1 MATPWVPQPG
11 HRRAARR
18 GVVVDDLAAIARQLV
33 ERGVTTP
40 ERITVHGGSAGGLL
54 AGEMLTLHPELIG
67 AAVAEVPL
75 MDMRRYTHLLAGAF
89 WRTEFGD
96 PDDPADWALME
107 PLSPFHA
114 LRAGRDY
121 PPLLLLTSTADDRVH
136 PAHART
142 MAYRM
147 EAMGLDVSYVET
159 QEGGHT
165 GTAGGAARKA
175 TTTALI
181 HTFAWRH
188 AGETPSA

>member
-1 MATPWVPQPG
+1 
-11 HRRAARR
+11 
-18 GVVVDDLAAIARQLV
+18 
-33 ERGVTTP
+33 
-40 ERITVHGGSAGGLL
+40 
-54 AGEMLTLHPELIG
+54 
-67 AAVAEVPL
+67 
-75 MDMRRYTHLLAGAF
+75 
-89 WRTEFGD
+89 
-96 PDDPADWALME
+96 ME
-107 PLSPFHA
+107 PLCPFHA

-121 PPLLLLTSTADDRVH
+121 SPLLLLTSTADDRVH

-165 GTAGGAARKA
+165 GTAGSAARKA